1 MNLFGRNL
9 NHEKTGNKK
18 GIFWRGFKGDKHSLS
33 QVIMAVRPMDY
44 EAKSKQIKN
53 IFTTFIMVFFVET
66 VPLTDE
72 ADLIIWLDNNAK
84 FEFRSVY
91 A

>member
-9 NHEKTGNKK
+9 NDEKTGNKK

-44 EAKSKQIKN
+44 EAKSKQTKN
-53 IFTTFIMVFFVET
+53 ILTFSNLFIVET

-72 ADLIIWLDNNAK
+72 ADLITWLDNNAK